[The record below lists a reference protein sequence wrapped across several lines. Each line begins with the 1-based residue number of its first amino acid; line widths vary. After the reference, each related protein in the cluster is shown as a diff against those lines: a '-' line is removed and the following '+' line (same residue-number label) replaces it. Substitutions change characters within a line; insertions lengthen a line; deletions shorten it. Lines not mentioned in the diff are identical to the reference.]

1 MFKAPPR
8 PARWTAVL
16 LLPLLLVAACGA
28 EKRSTVPADRIVG
41 TWTAADGE
49 EMSFAADRSFTSSGL
64 DSKKLSEQRCPG
76 QKATGTWA
84 FFADQGDGLYGTSAR
99 ATSGSQIGFT
109 FDDEAEGPCTITL
122 SVVEDGKTLCATA
135 DADDPCGLG
144 VRFTRRK

>member
-64 DSKKLSEQRCPG
+64 DSRSSPNSGAG
-76 QKATGTWA
+76 QKATGTWR
-84 FFADQGDGLYGTSAR
+84 SSPIR
-99 ATSGSQIGFT
+99 ATVSTGRRPGPRRFQIGFT
-109 FDDEAEGPCTITL
+109 STSLEKKKKMPEGKSPWHR
-122 SVVEDGKTLCATA
+122 S
-135 DADDPCGLG
+135 P
-144 VRFTRRK
+144 